1 MKNLL
6 QIHAGILLAN
16 SDLSDLIGPTLDSI
30 ENRLTLQAPL
40 TVLRGRL
47 DLLVSQL
54 SSSEAG
60 KDDEEEEALLVFDDK
75 GKKSFKMIMIILI
88 FSFYIFFEWW
98 FIILYYLTSA

>member
-16 SDLSDLIGPTLDSI
+16 PDLSDLIGPTLDSI
-30 ENRLTLQAPL
+30 ETRLTLQAPL

-54 SSSEAG
+54 SSSEKG
-60 KDDEEEEALLVFDDK
+60 KDEEDEEALLVFNDK
-75 GKKSFKMIMIILI
+75 GEKSYIL
-88 FSFYIFFEWW
+88 
-98 FIILYYLTSA
+98 LYLLQC

>member
-16 SDLSDLIGPTLDSI
+16 PDLSDLIGPTLDSI
-30 ENRLTLQAPL
+30 ETRLTLQAPL

-54 SSSEAG
+54 SSSSAG
-60 KDDEEEEALLVFDDK
+60 NDDDDEDEALLVFNDK
-75 GKKSFKMIMIILI
+75 GKKS
-88 FSFYIFFEWW
+88 YISKCYKCVFV
-98 FIILYYLTSA
+98 L